1 MELLDQLREALIHK
15 FGGHDFFVKNLDA
28 LKATSIDIVKQPDNE
43 AFFSIQTRDNAD
55 LFEGVEEWVNPA
67 SIEVHADKLEYYYN
81 GSIVMAINSSMHET
95 YEKLTL
101 ELVVNFFRVND
112 RMYR

>member
-1 MELLDQLREALIHK
+1 MGLLDQLREALIYK
-15 FGGHDFFVKNLDA
+15 FGGHDFFTKSIQA
-28 LKATSIDIVKQPDNE
+28 LKTTPIDIVKQPDNE
-43 AFFSIQTRDNAD
+43 DFFSIQTRDNAD

-112 RMYR
+112 RMYK